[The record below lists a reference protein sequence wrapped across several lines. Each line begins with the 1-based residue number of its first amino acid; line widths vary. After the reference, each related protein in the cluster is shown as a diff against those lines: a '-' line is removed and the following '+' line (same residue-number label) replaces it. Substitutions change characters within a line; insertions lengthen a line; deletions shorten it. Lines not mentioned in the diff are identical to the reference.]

1 MSIGQRVKQARK
13 VAGMTQIE
21 LAKKTNLSRSYIGD
35 IEIDRYNPSV
45 STLTIIAEATGVST
59 AFLLGT
65 PAPDTQYYDDP
76 EVARM
81 ANELK
86 NNPDLHILFDA
97 SKKLTKKDLE
107 AVITIVQKMSSE
119 E

>member
-1 MSIGQRVKQARK
+1 MFAETFKRLRLEKGISQANF
-13 VAGMTQIE
+13 ADYFNLTQQAVGKWE
-21 LAKKTNLSRSYIGD
+21 KGTATPDYETLKK
-35 IEIDRYNPSV
+35 
-45 STLTIIAEATGVST
+45 IA
-59 AFLLGT
+59 AFFNVTTDYLLGT